1 MTAPPPSLPSHIQV
15 VRSKEGTCGTR
26 TIATILIAALV
37 LLSSPVLDPSSSTSS
52 DRKDGG
58 SAFRTRARHANASQC
73 VLAQRHRMVGEV
85 RRDGSPPDF
94 AFDEDPD
101 PTLPSFTI
109 DAPAPPGG
117 VERPVAL
124 CVAIHPPKYPQ
135 AVQMLE
141 ERHKVGEAAD
151 WDIIFVYSTE
161 EDRAAHESYLANIG
175 RPHLLS
181 LLRNHLLLSEW
192 MDATTVRRFLALG
205 KDFFPTVKKYFGVA
219 LLSSC
224 YESVVIL
231 DADVHVIRPWDVA
244 ASVRRRIASGYVFGG
259 MLRGKDILRSITCSS
274 LEWLTQQMSLTR
286 GETEGLA
293 AAIVLKNLTRDCLL
307 YTWYSDI
314 PAVRSNDAQAFLWD
328 IDFPHSLP
336 PSWRVFDALVY
347 ELWKLWRREYTLV
360 DLDAVGLPLHAEGS
374 LESMLRRSEYDNVVR
389 AFPPGPSWISYSYC
403 LENRGACGPS
413 STSSADAAAVTVAAT
428 LAFHVDRVPG

>member
-1 MTAPPPSLPSHIQV
+1 MTAPPSLPSHIQGV
-15 VRSKEGTCGTR
+15 HSKEGTCGAR
-26 TIATILIAALV
+26 TVAMILIAALV
-37 LLSSPVLDPSSSTSS
+37 LFDRFSPVLYPP
-52 DRKDGG
+52 RKGG
-58 SAFRTRARHANASQC
+58 SSAFSARARHANASQC
-73 VLAQRHRMVGEV
+73 VLAQRRRMVGEV
-85 RRDGSPPDF
+85 RRDGSPPAF
-94 AFDEDPD
+94 AFDED

-151 WDIIFVYSTE
+151 WDIVFVYSTE
-161 EDRAAHESYLANIG
+161 EDRDTHETYLATEG
-175 RPHLLS
+175 RSHLLP

-192 MDATTVRRFLALG
+192 MGATTVRRFLTLG

-224 YESVVIL
+224 YEAVVMM
-231 DADVHVIRPWDVA
+231 DADVHVIRPSDVA

-259 MLRGKDILRSITCSS
+259 MLRGRDILRSITCSS
-274 LEWLTQQMSLTR
+274 LEWLTQQLYLTR
-286 GETEGLA
+286 GETEALA
-293 AAIVLKNLTRDCLL
+293 ASTTLKNLTRDCFL

-336 PSWRVFDALVY
+336 PTWRVFDALVY

-360 DLDAVGLPLHAEGS
+360 DLDAVGLPLRAEGS
-374 LESMLRRSEYDNVVR
+374 LESMLRRGEYDNIVR

-403 LENRGACGPS
+403 LENKGACGPS
-413 STSSADAAAVTVAAT
+413 STSSADADAVSVSAA
-428 LAFHVDRVPG
+428 LAFHVDRGS

>member
-1 MTAPPPSLPSHIQV
+1 MTAPPSLPSHIQGA
-15 VRSKEGTCGTR
+15 RSKKGTCGAR
-26 TIATILIAALV
+26 TVASILIAALV
-37 LLSSPVLDPSSSTSS
+37 LLSSPMLDLSSSTSS
-52 DRKDGG
+52 DRKNGG
-58 SAFRTRARHANASQC
+58 SAFRARARYANTSQC
-73 VLAQRHRMVGEV
+73 VLTQRRRVFEEV

-94 AFDEDPD
+94 AVDEDPL
-101 PTLPSFTI
+101 LPSFTI
-109 DAPAPPGG
+109 DAPAPPSG

-161 EDRAAHESYLANIG
+161 EDRDAHEIYLVDVG
-175 RPHLLS
+175 RPHLLP

-192 MDATTVRRFLALG
+192 MGATTVRRFLTLG
-205 KDFFPTVKKYFGVA
+205 KDFFPTVKKFFGVA

-224 YESVVIL
+224 YESVVMM
-231 DADVHVIRPWDVA
+231 DADVHVIRPSDVA
-244 ASVRRRIASGYVFGG
+244 ASVRRRITSAYVFGG
-259 MLRGKDILRSITCSS
+259 MLRGRDILRSITCSS
-274 LEWLTQQMSLTR
+274 LEWLTQQLSLTR

-293 AAIVLKNLTRDCLL
+293 AATVLKNLTRDCVL

-314 PAVRSNDAQAFLWD
+314 PAVRSTDVQAFLWD

-360 DLDAVGLPLHAEGS
+360 DLDAVGLSLRAEGS

-389 AFPPGPSWISYSYC
+389 AFPPGPSWISFGYC
-403 LENRGACGPS
+403 LENKGACGPS
-413 STSSADAAAVTVAAT
+413 STSSADAAAVTVAAA
-428 LAFHVDRVPG
+428 LAFHVDRGS